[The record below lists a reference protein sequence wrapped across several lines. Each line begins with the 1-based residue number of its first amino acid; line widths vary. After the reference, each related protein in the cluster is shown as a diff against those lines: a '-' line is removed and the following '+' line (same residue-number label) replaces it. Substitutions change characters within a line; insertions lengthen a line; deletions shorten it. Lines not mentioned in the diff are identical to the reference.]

1 VRTLSAASTE
11 YVWARVTDLT
21 AADISTSTL
30 QLAYTTDTTPP
41 ATWYAPQA
49 TEASGNVAVR
59 IAALLIGTTPHD
71 LTPGTYLLWYRLT
84 DTPEDIIDRAGYF
97 EVRA

>member
-1 VRTLSAASTE
+1 MRTLSAASTE
-11 YVWARVTDLT
+11 YVWARVTDT
-21 AADISTSTL
+21 GGEDISANTL

-41 ATWYAPQA
+41 STWYTPAATQA
-49 TEASGNVAVR
+49 SNNVAVR
-59 IAALLIGTTPHD
+59 IAALLIGTGIHD
-71 LTPGTYLLWYRLT
+71 LAAGTYLLWYRLQ

>member
-1 VRTLSAASTE
+1 MRTLHASATE
-11 YVWARVTDLT
+11 YVWARVTDTT
-21 AADISTSTL
+21 AKDISASTL
-30 QLAYTTDTTPP
+30 TLGYTTTDTPP

-49 TEASGNVAVR
+49 TQASGNVAVR
-59 IAALLIGTTPHD
+59 IAALLIGTGLHD
-71 LTPGTYLLWYRLT
+71 LAAGTYLLWYRLQ